1 MWQRQCVRDLHP
13 ECHSNDAVCNKHME
27 GCEKEI
33 DQVGQALLL
42 LRPVAFSVIFIKY
55 DSML

>member
-1 MWQRQCVRDLHP
+1 MCERLAP

-27 GCEKEI
+27 GRKKEI